1 MSLTILERYECHISK
16 LCKQKF
22 KQVIQAKGQKNILN
36 CTCTNLKQNLTKFKR
51 LKYECRSGCKKS
63 TMGLLNTLWLFFNT
77 RSRILVNNLNHSF
90 ISVSPENPKSKVD
103 QALQRKI

>member
-1 MSLTILERYECHISK
+1 MSLTILERYKCHISK
-16 LCKQKF
+16 LCKQKI
-22 KQVIQAKGQKNILN
+22 KQVMQAKDQKNILN
-36 CTCTNLKQNLTKFKR
+36 CTWANLKQNSTKFKR
-51 LKYECRSGCKKS
+51 LKYECRSGCKNS

>member
-90 ISVSPENPKSKVD
+90 IWVSPENPKSKVD

>member
-1 MSLTILERYECHISK
+1 M
-16 LCKQKF
+16 
-22 KQVIQAKGQKNILN
+22 QAKDQKNILD
-36 CTCTNLKQNLTKFKR
+36 CTWTNLKQNSTKFNR
-51 LKYECRSGCKKS
+51 LKYEYRSGCKKS

-90 ISVSPENPKSKVD
+90 IWVSPENPKSKVD